1 MKFPP
6 RLRASTYRHR
16 EALLEEDRGWTG
28 NKTNNWRMRPRE
40 TKRCLYSKGH
50 LRKETAYTREKV
62 FDNIYIKQTS
72 FKKRKYQS
80 GKCKLKP
87 LCDLIFPMSKW
98 LRFFLKR
105 KKKRTG
111 IGKGDSYSLMVEVQT
126 GTDTLE
132 TRVEVPQKARKQIFL
147 VTQLCHS

>member
-1 MKFPP
+1 M
-6 RLRASTYRHR
+6 
-16 EALLEEDRGWTG
+16 
-28 NKTNNWRMRPRE
+28 
-40 TKRCLYSKGH
+40 
-50 LRKETAYTREKV
+50 RKETAYTREKV

-105 KKKRTG
+105 KKERVRTKSWRTRKG
-111 IGKGDSYSLMVEVQT
+111 WMWDGLGKG
-126 GTDTLE
+126 
-132 TRVEVPQKARKQIFL
+132 
-147 VTQLCHS
+147 H

>member
-1 MKFPP
+1 
-6 RLRASTYRHR
+6 
-16 EALLEEDRGWTG
+16 
-28 NKTNNWRMRPRE
+28 
-40 TKRCLYSKGH
+40 LYSKGH

-105 KKKRTG
+105 KKKENRHWERRQLFTDGGSTNRYRHTG
-111 IGKGDSYSLMVEVQT
+111 NQGGGSSKG
-126 GTDTLE
+126 
-132 TRVEVPQKARKQIFL
+132 
-147 VTQLCHS
+147 